1 MTNTR
6 SITSDLA
13 SAPRATRLAPSTRL
27 MLVTAVLLVLGGLIA
42 PLWHIGLVAPQYPEG
57 IGMYIWASRITGE
70 QPHDLQSL
78 NNLNHYIGMK
88 PIVPESIPELRFMP
102 AILGLLAVLG
112 LLAAARGS
120 RALLWAWT
128 ALFAATALAGLAD
141 FWRWGY
147 AYGHDL
153 DPTAAIRVPGMSYQ
167 PPLLGTKQLLNFQ
180 ATSWPGLG
188 GIALMAALGLAVVLC
203 VVEWRRARRGV
214 LMGSLAAVAA
224 CGAPGPR
231 PIVLGETPC
240 EHCHMT
246 ISDPRYAAELV
257 TTHRRIRVF
266 DDAGC
271 LAAFVADATGDAE
284 AIQSLWVS
292 DFLHPGIMLE
302 AEEAHFVRS
311 DSLRTPMDTRVVAV
325 ARREAADS
333 MAQAMGGAVIA
344 WADVVAEAGSHRSH

>member
-1 MTNTR
+1 M
-6 SITSDLA
+6 LA
-13 SAPRATRLAPSTRL
+13 ASLLIGVA
-27 MLVTAVLLVLGGLIA
+27 LVR

-70 QPHDLQSL
+70 KPHDLQSL

-102 AILGLLAVLG
+102 VILAALIGGG
-112 LLAAARGS
+112 LLAAATGR
-120 RALLWAWT
+120 RPLLWAWT
-128 ALFAATALAGLAD
+128 ALFGATSLAGLAD

-147 AYGHDL
+147 DYGHDL
-153 DPTAAIRVPGMSYQ
+153 DPTAAIKVPGMSYQ
-167 PPLLGTKQLLNFQ
+167 PPLIGTKQLLNFQ
-180 ATSWPGLG
+180 ATSWPGVG
-188 GIALMAALGLAVVLC
+188 GLALMAALAIAVILC
-203 VVEWRRARRGV
+203 VVEWRRSRRGV
-214 LMGSLAAVAA
+214 LMAGSLAAVAA

-246 ISDPRYAAELV
+246 ISDPRFAAELV
-257 TTHRRIRVF
+257 TTHRRIRMF

-271 LAAFVADATGDAE
+271 LAAFVADGAGDAG
-284 AIQSLWVS
+284 AIRSLWVS
-292 DFLHPGIMLE
+292 DFLHPGIMVT

-333 MAQAMGGAVIA
+333 LAQAMGGVVVA
-344 WADVVAEAGSHRSH
+344 WEDVVAGAASHRSH